1 LGLEIPAKQTALR
14 LFPIDVLKAVSIV
27 AVVSFHSIFVYT
39 STYTSV
45 SYPLDI
51 LFAPLKFCVPVLLT
65 ISFFLL
71 KRGLEKKAEQ
81 PVYLLLKKRLIR
93 LLIPTAFWFSLGI
106 IISKFIWYQDKPHL
120 LISVLQGTISTGAY
134 YLLIL
139 FQFVPFF
146 IWLHPWFDRRRNI
159 WLNLFF
165 KVSFFFRI
173 YASLSGMFGSEVPL
187 ILHNLD
193 RTLFIYWFV
202 YMVLGSYLYNNW
214 SKIVKISGSITT
226 RIKIALLC
234 LTSLTMIAECSVLK
248 IFTGESMSPYDY
260 VLFSCIVSVIV
271 CFSLL
276 CLGGRK
282 PSIYACE
289 KAIKLLSTYS
299 LGIFCIN
306 GCINLA
312 LAGLI
317 APIFKYNT
325 FNLTE
330 MLVMKLLGWVLLL
343 SLSVVLSLGLD
354 KIKMGVFVR

>member
-1 LGLEIPAKQTALR
+1 MEIPAKQTALR

-71 KRGLEKKAEQ
+71 KRGLEKKTDR
-81 PVYLLLKKRLIR
+81 PIYLLLKKRLIR

-106 IISKFIWYQDKPHL
+106 IISKFIWYQDKAQL
-120 LISVLQGTISTGAY
+120 LTSVLQGTIFTGAY

-139 FQFVPFF
+139 LQFVPFF
-146 IWLHPWFDRRRNI
+146 IWLYPWFDRRRNI
-159 WLNLFF
+159 WLTFIFQSLVFL
-165 KVSFFFRI
+165 SI
-173 YASLSGMFGSEVPL
+173 YASFSGMFGSGIPL

-234 LTSLTMIAECSVLK
+234 LTSLTMIAECSLLK
-248 IFTGESMSPYDY
+248 IFTGESMRPYDY

-271 CFSLL
+271 CFLCFASVEESQVSLPV
-276 CLGGRK
+276 R
-282 PSIYACE
+282 

-325 FNLTE
+325 FNLTG
-330 MLVMKLLGWVLLL
+330 MLVMKLVGWVVLL
-343 SLSVVLSLGLD
+343 SLSVGLSLGLD
-354 KIKMGVFVR
+354 KIKMGAFVR